1 MADFSVPFPPK
12 RMAGRYCQM
21 PILEHSPRVATRG
34 RRSSSC
40 WPKRPPR
47 VILSADVVFKCQVAA
62 DRILPVP
69 LAANYM
75 LTIEAKP
82 KELGFR
88 RNGVSSGWFDANQ
101 R

>member
-1 MADFSVPFPPK
+1 MADFSVPFPPEEWLDGTA
-12 RMAGRYCQM
+12 RCQFWNNRPGLRRGGGGALPAG
-21 PILEHSPRVATRG
+21 
-34 RRSSSC
+34 
-40 WPKRPPR
+40 PR